1 MPLTRAKKIAFAS
14 AAAVLIAASLVAL
27 YFSLGSDGQ
36 TRAHLLQLVPSDA
49 TAVIFVDLD
58 ELRASPFLAKLYTWA
73 PQLKED
79 SEYAQFVR
87 DSGFSYER
95 DLRRVALA
103 ISNHGST
110 TNLFAVAD
118 GIFDRKKIE
127 AFFSRSGKSRQQG
140 KWKVFQLNAAPNE
153 EPFSF
158 AFLGSGRIA
167 VGDSENFL
175 AALSSMQNGSSQS
188 EWTARFERL
197 AGSPFFAVIRQD
209 SALQRAF
216 TSAAPGGF
224 RSPQLASLLAQ
235 LQWISVAGKPDG
247 EQLRVV
253 ADGECLDPAAASQLR
268 DFLQGILL
276 LAQNGLHDP
285 KLRQKMNPEERQAYL
300 EIIRSADIQKIDR
313 GEWKSVRLS
322 VEITPAFL
330 DLARLS
336 TAVAPAE
343 PTAPAPEKSA
353 KTARPA
359 NGETATS
366 GKKK

>member
-1 MPLTRAKKIAFAS
+1 VKRAKKIALVS
-14 AAAVLIAASLVAL
+14 AAAVLILASLIAI
-27 YFSLGSDGQ
+27 YFWSGSDSQ
-36 TRAHLLQLVPSDA
+36 SRAHLLQFVPPDA
-49 TAVIFVDLD
+49 TAVIFVDLE
-58 ELRASPFLAKLYTWA
+58 ELRASPFLARLYAWA
-73 PQLKED
+73 PQPKED

-110 TNLFAVAD
+110 SNLFAVVD
-118 GIFDRKKIE
+118 GRFDRKKIE
-127 AFFSRSGKSRQQG
+127 AFFSRNGKSRQQG
-140 KWKVFQLNAAPNE
+140 KWKVFQLNPAPNE

-167 VGDSENFL
+167 LGDSENFFTE
-175 AALSSMQNGSSQS
+175 LSSLQNGPSQL

-197 AGSPFFAVIRQD
+197 AGTPFFAVIRQD
-209 SALQRAF
+209 PALQSAF
-216 TSAAPGGF
+216 TLAAPGGF

-235 LQWISVAGKPDG
+235 LQWLSVAGKPDG

-268 DFLQGILL
+268 DFLQGILV
-276 LAQNGLHDP
+276 LAQNGLNDP

-300 EIIRSADIQKIDR
+300 EIIRSADVQKIDR
-313 GEWKSVRLS
+313 GEWKTVRLS
-322 VEITPAFL
+322 TVITPAFL
-330 DLARLS
+330 ALARLS
-336 TAVAPAE
+336 PAVAPTE
-343 PTAPAPEKSA
+343 QTSTAPETSA
-353 KTARPA
+353 KTAKPA
-359 NGETATS
+359 NGTSATS